1 MMEGFLHRWSGWPGA
16 WCLDCGIADPHEEA
30 LANDALDY
38 FCSICGQAWPQDPC
52 VTGTAHRVYEV
63 MDPRYAVTECEHPGE
78 NLFNPYSFEPEV
90 SPT

>member
-1 MMEGFLHRWSGWPGA
+1 
-16 WCLDCGIADPHEEA
+16 
-30 LANDALDY
+30 
-38 FCSICGQAWPQDPC
+38 
-52 VTGTAHRVYEV
+52 